1 MPVGAKRVVGLG
13 AHPGDVLAHLVEL
26 LAQALRVRPHRAD
39 GALEAE
45 EALDLLPQLE
55 GGVDLVAELAQPP
68 LQLVDLGPGAGDP
81 LDLGLGRGDARL
93 GALHLRH
100 LLLDRLTPLAQGVHL
115 LGSLQDAA
123 QGAQL
128 LDRLLRAGDERLEGE
143 RDVRSAGIDGDDCV
157 VRAAAAFEEGDHG
170 VAPGARLLGGEIAI
184 ECGNRAARCNRY
196 ARAADGAGDLR
207 FWIR

>member
-1 MPVGAKRVVGLG
+1 MTVWYSSLKCSSRAVLCRWARSASSAWVRIRVTSS
-13 AHPGDVLAHLVEL
+13 PISSSC
-26 LAQALRVRPHRAD
+26 LRRPSASVAHRAD
-39 GALEAE
+39 GALETE

-128 LDRLLRAGDERLEGE
+128 LDRLLRAGD
-143 RDVRSAGIDGDDCV
+143 
-157 VRAAAAFEEGDHG
+157 
-170 VAPGARLLGGEIAI
+170 
-184 ECGNRAARCNRY
+184 
-196 ARAADGAGDLR
+196 
-207 FWIR
+207 